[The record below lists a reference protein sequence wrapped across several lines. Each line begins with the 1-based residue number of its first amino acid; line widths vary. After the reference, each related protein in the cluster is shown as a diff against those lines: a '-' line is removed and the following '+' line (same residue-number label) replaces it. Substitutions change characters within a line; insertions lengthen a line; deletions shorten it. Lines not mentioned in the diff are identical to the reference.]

1 MNEEWCIKMLPN
13 VLIVD
18 DDAQALETM
27 RLYLR
32 ETAHVAT
39 VLSGKHALEYVQ
51 QHPVDIILLDVE
63 MPIMDG
69 FLTLERLRNIEA
81 CINVPIILVTSKR
94 DKYTVL
100 NSGIMGVDGYLAK
113 PVSKEVLNRKIVE
126 VYQKKEKQDNRKTIL
141 MIDDDMSYLKQMNS
155 FLQDLY
161 NVIMINSAKLALN
174 YLLKHTPDLILLDY
188 QMPLYN
194 GANVMNMI
202 QKNMPDKQI
211 PIILLSGA
219 LSREV
224 LQECYSFNPAA
235 YLAKPVKKG
244 ALLETIDQILNQQA

>member
-1 MNEEWCIKMLPN
+1 MKMLPN

-18 DDAQALETM
+18 DDVQALETM
-27 RLYLR
+27 SLYLK

-39 VLSGKHALEYVQ
+39 VLSGKLALEYVQ

-69 FLTLERLRNIEA
+69 FLTLERLRNVEA
-81 CINVPIILVTSKR
+81 CINVPVILVTSKR

-113 PVSKEVLNRKIVE
+113 PVTKEALNQKIAE
-126 VYQKKEKQDNRKTIL
+126 VYQKKEKLENRKTIL

-155 FLQDLY
+155 FLQEFY

-174 YLLKHTPDLILLDY
+174 YLLKHTPDIILLDY

-202 QKNMPDKQI
+202 QKNTPEKQV

-219 LSREV
+219 LNREV
-224 LQECYSFNPAA
+224 LQECYSYNPAA
-235 YLAKPVKKG
+235 CLAKPVSKEV
-244 ALLETIDQILNQQA
+244 LIENIERVLNQ